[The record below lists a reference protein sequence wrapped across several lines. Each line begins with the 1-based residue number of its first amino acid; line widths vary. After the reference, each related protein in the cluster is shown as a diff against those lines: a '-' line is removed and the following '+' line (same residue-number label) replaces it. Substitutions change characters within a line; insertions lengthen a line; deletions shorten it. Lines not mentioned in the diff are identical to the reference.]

1 MCINNN
7 GSLTPLLRSVTLMKL
22 RSGSDGRQ
30 NNMSIRVGRGRYRVE
45 IELWGSGVFMRLPLV
60 GEVAMNRLDPF
71 LWSRWN
77 EVKAT

>member
-1 MCINNN
+1 
-7 GSLTPLLRSVTLMKL
+7 
-22 RSGSDGRQ
+22 
-30 NNMSIRVGRGRYRVE
+30 MSIRVGRGRYRVE